1 MENSSFD
8 VSQYMI
14 KKKGFDFYFF
24 FETENIIHDGWVQG
38 AQKQPQ
44 TSQKAAK
51 KTYKPGVVNMRK
63 TRYPPQNTQT
73 P

>member
-1 MENSSFD
+1 
-8 VSQYMI
+8 MI
-14 KKKGFDFYFF
+14 KKKGFDFFFF
-24 FETENIIHDGWVQG
+24 FEMENIIHDGKYAEAAERQ
-38 AQKQPQ
+38 QKAAE